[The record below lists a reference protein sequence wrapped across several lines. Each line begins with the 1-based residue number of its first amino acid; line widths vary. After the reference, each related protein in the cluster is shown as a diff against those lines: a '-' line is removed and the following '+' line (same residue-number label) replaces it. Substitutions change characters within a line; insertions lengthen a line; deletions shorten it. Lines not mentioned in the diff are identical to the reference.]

1 VTNGSTDLRSPA
13 KNEMDDKGAAIRR
26 DAEERRAVRR
36 TTVDR
41 RLAYTDARRAAN
53 RERDAERLR
62 LAHRFAALPGPHIP
76 RDDGYL
82 MLPAGTFSDLVEPVL
97 VAGNGVI
104 DEIGHQAL
112 VEHGGKSDFIARGF
126 LPDTAFAI
134 DSPYFRLALDERIV
148 GPISAYLGVVPVLT
162 EIDVWYSVHQ
172 PNAPKRSQLWH
183 MDSDDTTLIKLWVHL
198 SEVDRRSGPLT
209 AFSASDSARLADAV
223 AYNYDDGYRVPD
235 DRVNDVLGA
244 ARQVVMTG
252 PRGTVDFI
260 DTCRCF
266 HFGSRVSE
274 DGDPRRL
281 LMVEYQTPYAFEF
294 SNYRK
299 EARYRTLAPA
309 AASDLQR
316 LLLGGA

>member
-1 VTNGSTDLRSPA
+1 MRSPA
-13 KNEMDDKGAAIRR
+13 DSQTDDKGAAVRR

-36 TTVDR
+36 TTVER
-41 RLAYTDARRAAN
+41 RLAYTDARRAAH
-53 RERDAERLR
+53 RERDAERLG
-62 LAHRFAALPGPHIP
+62 LAQRFATLPGPHIP

-82 MLPAGTFSDLVEPVL
+82 VLPAGTFADLVEPVVL
-97 VAGNGVI
+97 EGNRLI
-104 DEIGHQAL
+104 DGIGHTAL

-126 LPDTAFAI
+126 LPETAFAI
-134 DSPYFRLALDERIV
+134 DSPYLRLALDERIV

-223 AYNYDDGYRVPD
+223 AYNYGDGYRVPD
-235 DRVNDVLGA
+235 DRVNDVLGSE
-244 ARQVVMTG
+244 RQVVMVG
-252 PRGTVDFI
+252 PQGTIDFI

-274 DGDPRRL
+274 DGAPRRL

-294 SNYRK
+294 ANHRK

-309 AASDLQR
+309 ASSELQR
-316 LLLGGA
+316 LLLGAA

>member
-1 VTNGSTDLRSPA
+1 MEQARS
-13 KNEMDDKGAAIRR
+13 AIQQ
-26 DAEERRAVRR
+26 DAEQRRAVRR

-41 RLAYTDARRAAN
+41 RIAYTDARRAAN
-53 RERDAERLR
+53 RERDADRLG
-62 LAHRFAALPGPHIP
+62 LAQRFAARPGPHIP

-82 MLPAGTFSDLVEPVL
+82 VLPAGTFSDLVEPI
-97 VAGNGVI
+97 VAAGTRVI
-104 DEIGHQAL
+104 EQIGHNAL

-126 LPDTAFAI
+126 LPDSAFAV

-148 GPISAYLGVVPVLT
+148 GPVSAYLGVVPVLT

-198 SEVDRRSGPLT
+198 SDVDHRSGPLT

-223 AYNYDDGYRVPD
+223 AYNYGDGYRVPD
-235 DRVNDVLGA
+235 ERVNAVLGSE
-244 ARQVVMTG
+244 RQVSFIG
-252 PRGTVDFI
+252 PRATIDFI

-266 HFGSRVSE
+266 HFGSRVSA
-274 DGDPRRL
+274 DGEPRRL

-309 AASDLQR
+309 ASNDLQR
-316 LLLGGA
+316 LLLGAL

>member
-13 KNEMDDKGAAIRR
+13 KSSIDQRDEAIRR

-36 TTVDR
+36 TSVDR
-41 RLAYTDARRAAN
+41 RIAYTDARRAAH

-62 LAHRFAALPGPHIP
+62 LAQRFAALPGPHIP
-76 RDDGYL
+76 RDHGYL
-82 MLPAGTFSDLVEPVL
+82 ILPAGTFSDLVEPV
-97 VAGNGVI
+97 VAAGTEVI
-104 DEIGHQAL
+104 EQIGHQAL

-126 LPDTAFAI
+126 LPGSAFTI
-134 DSPYFRLALDERIV
+134 DSPFFRLALDERIV

-198 SEVDRRSGPLT
+198 SHVDRRSGPLT
-209 AFSASDSARLADAV
+209 AFNASDSARLADAV
-223 AYNYDDGYRVPD
+223 EYNYGDGYRVPD
-235 DRVNDVLGA
+235 DRVNAVVGSE
-244 ARQVVMTG
+244 RQVSFVG
-252 PRGTVDFI
+252 PKATIDFI

-266 HFGSRVSE
+266 HFGSRVSA
-274 DGDPRRL
+274 DGEPRRL

-299 EARYRTLAPA
+299 EARYRMLAS
-309 AASDLQR
+309 AASSELQR
-316 LLLGGA
+316 LLLGAA